1 MWTLLKL
8 ISFVGLVFAVVAV
21 TERASQGSLLTPLGG
36 TLIIES
42 PNGRDPGRFSN
53 DRSPNDAERSPC
65 TDRNEAVLRNI
76 PVNDAEQAIALFQC
90 YWESI
95 VLSGLRDESQQKT
108 LARTMTER
116 VRTRKTLSGRLASY
130 REIHHRVDDTL
141 TPSERKTLILYGAL
155 ADLDRTGECWVIES
169 FAGCPCSEVAG
180 YIDAKTGR
188 LMFVWLMPEG

>member
-8 ISFVGLVFAVVAV
+8 ISVVGLVFAVVAV
-21 TERASQGSLLTPLGG
+21 TQRASQASLLTPLGR
-36 TLIIES
+36 TLTIES
-42 PNGRDPGRFSN
+42 PNGRDPGRFFD
-53 DRSPNDAERSPC
+53 DRSANDAERSPC
-65 TDRNEAVLRNI
+65 TDRKEAVLRNI

-130 REIHHRVDDTL
+130 REIYHRVDDTSRL
-141 TPSERKTLILYGAL
+141 RAQ
-155 ADLDRTGECWVIES
+155 DLDPLRGVGRSRQDRRVLGHRVIR
-169 FAGCPCSEVAG
+169 
-180 YIDAKTGR
+180 R
-188 LMFVWLMPEG
+188 LSVQWLRDTLTQKLGG